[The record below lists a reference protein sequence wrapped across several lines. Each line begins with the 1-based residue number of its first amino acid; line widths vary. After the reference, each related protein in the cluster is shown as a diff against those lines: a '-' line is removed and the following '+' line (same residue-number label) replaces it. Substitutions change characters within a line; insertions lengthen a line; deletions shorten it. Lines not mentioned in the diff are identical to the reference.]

1 MSVKIIG
8 AWIYL
13 TKATEKGFSL
23 QTSPNEFW
31 GTKDGLTRDY
41 YLNLTNKFA
50 SFFKENNPIDVNFKV
65 EDFGG
70 NTRKIIHVEATSLY
84 DLLDADPKYAEK
96 VSATGD
102 ILKIQITFL
111 QNNKEYKFFSI
122 RENGWRVYE
131 TYTGNL
137 IGANSGNNIFI
148 LTTQG
153 WTTADTPQNVGDAVA
168 RVLQAAGVPEGTA
181 REAGKLGEKGAEA
194 AKKLYKLSK
203 AIVLVPDSSDAATKA
218 QQNKYNKRNKL
229 TEKVQKCLIRFAG
242 GNVDKENLNKPYD
255 LVNNGLPGFQAWRD
269 ATGKTKGPVVGP
281 IRPAYDDRMR
291 RAVNLLRNSINSYNL
306 EKMSLEPNTEDY
318 TLNTIDD
325 KGVMYLTSVLNNV
338 KGFDDSQACLDALSR
353 ATLEE
358 NKSFI
363 IKDFE
368 FLSNKNKK
376 IHSTLME
383 QLKKEL
389 RG

>member
-1 MSVKIIG
+1 MNNLSNT
-8 AWIYL
+8 Y
-13 TKATEKGFSL
+13 
-23 QTSPNEFW
+23 W
-31 GTKDGLTRDY
+31 GRQDGLTKDY
-41 YLNLTNKFA
+41 YSDLTNKFS
-50 SFFKENNPIDVNFKV
+50 SFFNDRSPIDVNFKA
-65 EDFGG
+65 ENFGG
-70 NTRKIIHVEATSLY
+70 NTRKLISMDWTSLV
-84 DLLDADPKYAEK
+84 DSIQADPQHDRVVTDLFA
-96 VSATGD
+96 
-102 ILKIQITFL
+102 KIQITFL